1 MEDVVV
7 DAVATADV
15 ATADF
20 IATADVASAKKAI
33 EGGND
38 IAIANNYM
46 ADTGYIGENGIN
58 SNQDTNTRVEHNY
71 TPDEVLKMVYFINT
85 DNALELL
92 KFDSSEVIVTY
103 GKVEKE
109 DNVDEEM

>member
-1 MEDVVV
+1 M
-7 DAVATADV
+7 
-15 ATADF
+15 
-20 IATADVASAKKAI
+20 
-33 EGGND
+33 N
-38 IAIANNYM
+38 
-46 ADTGYIGENGIN
+46 IN
-58 SNQDTNTRVEHNY
+58 TFDQIYYNIKQNIYRISNRLNIITRVEHNY

-103 GKVEKE
+103 GKVERE